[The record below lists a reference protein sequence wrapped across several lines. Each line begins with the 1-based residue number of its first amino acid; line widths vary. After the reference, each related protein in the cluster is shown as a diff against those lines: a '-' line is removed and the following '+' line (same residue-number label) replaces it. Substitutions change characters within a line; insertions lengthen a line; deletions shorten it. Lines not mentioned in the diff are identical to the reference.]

1 MLNIMKKYI
10 LSLSVIFS
18 SLSLISQDGDP
29 HKILGVWKSPSREL
43 MIKIDQIGDHFQGRI
58 VWIQSSNSNQPA
70 LDIHNPDERL
80 QKVPLKGNKVIQELS
95 FNDAKTVWEGGTFYN
110 YEEGKLYNCLI
121 TLQSDDKIKITRYLN
136 NQQDGI
142 DETWERQ

>member
-18 SLSLISQDGDP
+18 SLSLVSQDGDP

-95 FNDAKTVWEGGTFYN
+95 FNAAKTVWEGGTFYN